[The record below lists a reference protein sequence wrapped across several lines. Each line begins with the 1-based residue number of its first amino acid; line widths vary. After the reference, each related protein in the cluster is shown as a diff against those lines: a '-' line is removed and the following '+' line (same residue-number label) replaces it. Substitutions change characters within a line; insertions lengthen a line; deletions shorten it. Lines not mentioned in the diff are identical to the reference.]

1 MYIHTYSI
9 HTCMQVDINDIAID
23 IDDRGRAKDTG
34 RDDINMRI
42 DREDRVID
50 IKILV
55 CGKKV

>member
-1 MYIHTYSI
+1 
-9 HTCMQVDINDIAID
+9 MQVDINDIAID

-50 IKILV
+50 IKNLDTGV
-55 CGKKV
+55 WQEGVET

>member
-1 MYIHTYSI
+1 
-9 HTCMQVDINDIAID
+9 MQVDINDIAID

-34 RDDINMRI
+34 RDDINMCI